1 MDGNIITLFVNIIY
15 IGNVLHIS
23 GKLPCGLYRNI
34 RIISIHFHTKSCCCV
49 CHQNTDCS
57 QTDHTQLFAKKL
69 RSCKPLLLFLSHFLQ
84 IFVLSLGPYP
94 VHTSYD
100 ISGCQQHTCDHQL
113 FYTIRI
119 GSRCIKYSDSLLR
132 AFSKRNI
139 IDACSCSSDHAE
151 LIGEFHIMHHRTSY
165 KDCVCILHLVC
176 LCIIPVKFFKSYLCN
191 IIQAMILIHPTRSPL
206 QISS

>member
-1 MDGNIITLFVNIIY
+1 MLCCVGYQHTDGSKTDYAELLSFQFTARKSFLCFFGIFGNITVFFI
-15 IGNVLHIS
+15 
-23 GKLPCGLYRNI
+23 
-34 RIISIHFHTKSCCCV
+34 
-49 CHQNTDCS
+49 
-57 QTDHTQLFAKKL
+57 
-69 RSCKPLLLFLSHFLQ
+69 FL
-84 IFVLSLGPYP
+84 YP
-94 VHTSYD
+94 VNTTQN
-100 ISGCQQHTCDHQL
+100 ISGCQEHACTNQFL
-113 FYTIRI
+113 YTIRI

-132 AFSKRNI
+132 AFSKRNV

-191 IIQAMILIHPTRSPL
+191 IIQAMILIHFICSPL